1 MVTVFEAEAEEDEAG
16 DHERCAEPDDGETRF
31 GFEDAVVALHVNAGC
46 EVVEPVAG
54 YEAEEGCDDGGKVKE
69 ADLLQS
75 EVVKRGKEDG
85 KRSVDSHNPC
95 ECKAVVST
103 AQQHS
108 RLRDYLPRSH
118 ERFPEGA
125 PLLPAF
131 PLLDTDDSSPAR
143 LRDGLLRGGNVS
155 VVEGFFAEEGYE
167 EEANRCHYRE
177 EPEAPFPLCDIE
189 DKGCKEGAEVRGE
202 DYESSP
208 DVDFARVLVK
218 EEDIFDEHKPTPL
231 SDSRK
236 ESI

>member
-1 MVTVFEAEAEEDEAG
+1 
-16 DHERCAEPDDGETRF
+16 
-31 GFEDAVVALHVNAGC
+31 
-46 EVVEPVAG
+46 VEPVAG

-69 ADLLQS
+69 AYVRLSLEHANNMDKEQSGGNVTDLLQS

-108 RLRDYLPRSH
+108 RLRDHLPRSH

-131 PLLDTDDSSPAR
+131 PLLDTDDSSPVR

-177 EPEAPFPLCDIE
+177 EPEAPFPFCDIE

-208 DVDFARVLVK
+208 DVDFAPAACFK
-218 EEDIFDEHKPTPL
+218 EVWTAKIEETYGCSWKKKISLMNISPP
-231 SDSRK
+231 
-236 ESI
+236 